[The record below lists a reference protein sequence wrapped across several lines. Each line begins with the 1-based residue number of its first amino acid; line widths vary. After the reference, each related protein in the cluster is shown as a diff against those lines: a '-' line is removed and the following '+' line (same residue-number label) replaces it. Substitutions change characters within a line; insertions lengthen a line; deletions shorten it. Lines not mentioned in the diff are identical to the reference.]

1 MNVFQFFKHVFSS
14 SQQKNFSVS
23 IFYSEVYTEMK
34 MVAKENEYHES
45 RVEEKV
51 RKALQNVL

>member
-1 MNVFQFFKHVFSS
+1 MCF